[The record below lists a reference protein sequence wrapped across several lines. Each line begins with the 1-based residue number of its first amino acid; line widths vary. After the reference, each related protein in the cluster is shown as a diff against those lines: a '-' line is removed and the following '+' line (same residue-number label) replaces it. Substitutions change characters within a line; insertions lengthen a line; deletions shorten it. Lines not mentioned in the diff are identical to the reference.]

1 MKRIR
6 DEHGEVSKKK
16 SRLEGKDVDRRT
28 NDDDDDDDVLSTQK
42 ICQALQCT
50 YQAKALAAD
59 DFALQVIL
67 LDSWS
72 GSSEGKYRGD
82 FHCIVVVF
90 LFQFLCLFSNC
101 FCWFGFD

>member
-1 MKRIR
+1 MDMEKLAKRKADWKATMRI
-6 DEHGEVSKKK
+6 G
-16 SRLEGKDVDRRT
+16 GPMMMMMY
-28 NDDDDDDDVLSTQK
+28 
-42 ICQALQCT
+42 CQALQCT

-82 FHCIVVVF
+82 FHCIVVAWYF
-90 LFQFLCLFSNC
+90 CSNFFVC
-101 FCWFGFD
+101 FPIAFVGSGLIDL

>member
-1 MKRIR
+1 MNMENLAKRRADWKATMRI
-6 DEHGEVSKKK
+6 G
-16 SRLEGKDVDRRT
+16 GPMMMMM
-28 NDDDDDDDVLSTQK
+28 STQK

-67 LDSWS
+67 LDPRS

-82 FHCIVVVF
+82 CHCIVVVF
-90 LFQFLCLFSNC
+90 VVPVSLFVFQLLLLVRS
-101 FCWFGFD
+101 GLIDL